1 MPQTTSLDT
10 PAGKTLAEHRALHA
24 LLADIEKEAGEAGGG
39 GAAAETLS
47 SRLDRLRERLAAH
60 FDDEEKSGLF
70 EQIRELAPEQA
81 HECAKL
87 CDQHIGL
94 LSQLDG
100 LRGAEARATDN
111 WTQGVRA
118 LLARLAE
125 HESRENELLTR
136 VLDGS
141 VEAQD

>member
-1 MPQTTSLDT
+1 MPQTASHDT

-24 LLADIEKEAGEAGGG
+24 LLGEIEKEAGEAAGV
-39 GAAAETLS
+39 AAETLVS
-47 SRLDRLRERLAAH
+47 HLDRLRERLAAH
-60 FDDEEKSGLF
+60 FDGEEQSGLF

-87 CDQHIGL
+87 CDEHLDL
-94 LSQLDG
+94 LREVDD
-100 LRGAEARATDN
+100 LRSEEARARDSGS
-111 WTQGVRA
+111 WREGVRS

-125 HESRENELLTR
+125 HESKENELLTR

-141 VEAQD
+141 MEAQD